1 MRTSLAPGSIS
12 CALFVAAVLLL
23 ASAVARQASAQSI
36 DTAQLDKYAW
46 LEDVNGDKAL
56 AWVKEH
62 DARTAAVLEKDPY
75 FKPLEAEAFTVL
87 SSPDRLPY
95 PDFLGSAVYNLW
107 KDSQHL
113 HGIFRRTSMAG
124 YLSHDPKWET
134 VIDYDAL
141 SKQDNQS
148 WMPKDIR
155 CLHPED
161 DRCMIELSAGGEDA
175 VTEREIDLKTG
186 KFVDGGFVLP
196 RGKQSEEWLDKDTL
210 IIARDWGKGT
220 VSESGYPITIR
231 VWKRGQPLASAKEIL
246 RGNVKD
252 IGVNPSGYVDGE
264 GHRVTILE
272 RDVTFFDFEWSLL
285 VPEGVRKINL
295 PTKSHIEGFVA
306 NQLIFSLHQDWTPP
320 GQSTTLKQ
328 GSIVSFDADEVRKEP
343 DHLKPTIVF
352 TPTSQEFEQQIAVT
366 RHHLLLTS
374 IEHVQGRAYVY
385 TCQKDGQWTRR
396 KLPIPDNQSVTID
409 TTRPLDD
416 QFFLS
421 ETGFLN
427 PDSLFLGDASTAS
440 MKLARQSKFF
450 FDASNDVVEQWDA
463 TSKDGTRVPYFIVHR
478 KDMPYDGNNPT
489 IMNAYGGFEVAVTP
503 YYDLV
508 IGKLWIE
515 HGGVFVMANIRGGG
529 EFGPAWHDAGLKTH
543 RQRVYDDFYCVA
555 QDLVA
560 RKVTSPR
567 RFGIF
572 GDSNGGL
579 LMGVEFTQ
587 HPEMWNAVSIG
598 VPLLDMLQYEHMSA
612 GASWAGEYGSVSVPE
627 ERAFLASISPYH
639 NLKPDGHY
647 PEPLI
652 FTTTKDD
659 RVGPV
664 HARKFAALMEEYHL
678 PFYYDEI
685 TAGGHADGEDEKQEA
700 HTDAEKYTYFMRKLV
715 D

>member
-231 VWKRGQPLASAKEIL
+231 VWKRGQPRK
-246 RGNVKD
+246 R
-252 IGVNPSGYVDGE
+252 
-264 GHRVTILE
+264 E
-272 RDVTFFDFEWSLL
+272 R
-285 VPEGVRKINL
+285 N
-295 PTKSHIEGFVA
+295 
-306 NQLIFSLHQDWTPP
+306 
-320 GQSTTLKQ
+320 
-328 GSIVSFDADEVRKEP
+328 
-343 DHLKPTIVF
+343 F
-352 TPTSQEFEQQIAVT
+352 T
-366 RHHLLLTS
+366 
-374 IEHVQGRAYVY
+374 
-385 TCQKDGQWTRR
+385 
-396 KLPIPDNQSVTID
+396 
-409 TTRPLDD
+409 
-416 QFFLS
+416 
-421 ETGFLN
+421 
-427 PDSLFLGDASTAS
+427 
-440 MKLARQSKFF
+440 
-450 FDASNDVVEQWDA
+450 
-463 TSKDGTRVPYFIVHR
+463 
-478 KDMPYDGNNPT
+478 
-489 IMNAYGGFEVAVTP
+489 
-503 YYDLV
+503 
-508 IGKLWIE
+508 
-515 HGGVFVMANIRGGG
+515 
-529 EFGPAWHDAGLKTH
+529 
-543 RQRVYDDFYCVA
+543 RQRERY
-555 QDLVA
+555 
-560 RKVTSPR
+560 R
-567 RFGIF
+567 RQPFRLCRWRRAPGN
-572 GDSNGGL
+572 DS
-579 LMGVEFTQ
+579 
-587 HPEMWNAVSIG
+587 
-598 VPLLDMLQYEHMSA
+598 
-612 GASWAGEYGSVSVPE
+612 
-627 ERAFLASISPYH
+627 
-639 NLKPDGHY
+639 
-647 PEPLI
+647 
-652 FTTTKDD
+652 
-659 RVGPV
+659 
-664 HARKFAALMEEYHL
+664 
-678 PFYYDEI
+678 
-685 TAGGHADGEDEKQEA
+685 
-700 HTDAEKYTYFMRKLV
+700 
-715 D
+715 